1 MSDALGDY
9 LKTIGRIPL
18 LTDAE
23 EVHLGTLVREW
34 QDGVNPKPGVVR
46 RGRRAHNRMVNAN
59 LRLVVTIVSRY
70 ARRSQHLNQ
79 DAMDMIQ
86 AGNIGL
92 IRAVEKFDPSRGY
105 KFSTY
110 GYWWIK
116 QAVGRYLHEH
126 SSSIRL
132 PVSVTDLAVKAGQL
146 QAASEEMLSQAEI
159 ATKLGQSERRLK
171 FVLHTAERCHI
182 QSLDQQVGGNGQDM
196 TLIDTIASC
205 EGPSIEDDYQW
216 MYRHIGNLDAMER
229 RVLRLRF
236 VSENKPSLAK
246 VSIVLGLSKDKVQ
259 RIERN
264 ALAKLRRRLEPS
276 LNPEYSRFEEDSR
289 TRI

>member
-1 MSDALGDY
+1 MADALGDY

-23 EVHLGTLVREW
+23 EVHLGSFVRQW
-34 QDGVNPKPGVVR
+34 QDADEQTPSVVR
-46 RGRRAHNRMVNAN
+46 RGRRAHTRMVNAN

-79 DAMDMIQ
+79 DSMDLIQ

-92 IRAVEKFDPSRGY
+92 ISAVEKFDPSRGY

-146 QAASEEMLSQAEI
+146 QAASEESLSQSELASQ
-159 ATKLGQSERRLK
+159 LGQSERRLR
-171 FVLHTAERCHI
+171 FVLHTA
-182 QSLDQQVGGNGQDM
+182 
-196 TLIDTIASC
+196 
-205 EGPSIEDDYQW
+205 
-216 MYRHIGNLDAMER
+216 
-229 RVLRLRF
+229 
-236 VSENKPSLAK
+236 
-246 VSIVLGLSKDKVQ
+246 
-259 RIERN
+259 
-264 ALAKLRRRLEPS
+264 
-276 LNPEYSRFEEDSR
+276 
-289 TRI
+289 

>member
-1 MSDALGDY
+1 MADALGDY

-23 EVHLGTLVREW
+23 EVHLGSLVRQW
-34 QDGVNPKPGVVR
+34 QDADEQTPSVVR
-46 RGRRAHNRMVNAN
+46 RGRRAHTRMVNAN

-79 DAMDMIQ
+79 DSMDLIQ

-146 QAASEEMLSQAEI
+146 QAASEESLSQSELASQ
-159 ATKLGQSERRLK
+159 LGQSERRLR
-171 FVLHTAERCHI
+171 FVLHTTERCHI
-182 QSLDQQVGGNGQDM
+182 QSLDQQVGSNGQDM
-196 TLIDTIASC
+196 TLIDTVASV
-205 EGPSIEDDYQW
+205 EGPTIHDDYQW
-216 MYRHIGNLDAMER
+216 MHTHIGKLDPMER
-229 RVLRLRF
+229 KVLRMRF
-236 VSENKPSLAK
+236 ATEGKPSLAK
-246 VSIVLGLSKDKVQ
+246 VSIQLGLSKDKVQ

-264 ALAKLRRRLEPS
+264 ALSKLRRRLEPC
-276 LNPEYSRFEEDSR
+276 LNPPAS
-289 TRI
+289 